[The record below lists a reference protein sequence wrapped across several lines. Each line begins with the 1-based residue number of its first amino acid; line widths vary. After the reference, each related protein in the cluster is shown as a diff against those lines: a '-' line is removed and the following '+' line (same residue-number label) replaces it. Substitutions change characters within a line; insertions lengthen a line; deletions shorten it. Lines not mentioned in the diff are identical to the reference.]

1 MLGAS
6 GEEAFGGTARAEG
19 AVHLQRET
27 NGGGHSEL
35 GHSDLG
41 PSRSYHCCVSL
52 PRSPSCSSTAPCLR
66 DSPKLF
72 HKQKL
77 ATSGPGKAPEPR
89 TAHLPTSVQL
99 SRSSFLEWRG
109 GREGQQTWLEMTQLS
124 PLAYLRACLLAP
136 TSQDLT
142 LVLPQV

>member
-19 AVHLQRET
+19 AVHLQR
-27 NGGGHSEL
+27 
-35 GHSDLG
+35 DKWV
-41 PSRSYHCCVSL
+41 RSLRARALRPRPFRTYHCRISL
-52 PRSPSCSSTAPCLR
+52 PRSPSCSYMAPCLR

-89 TAHLPTSVQL
+89 TAHQLTSVQL

-109 GREGQQTWLEMTQLS
+109 GREGQQTWLEMTQPP
-124 PLAYLRACLLAP
+124 PLAYLRVCLLAP